1 MKAAAVVGPRTVEIA
16 VEGVPRPG
24 WARRVPA
31 FCARAL
37 EAAGAGRWDLS
48 ILLCDDGRMRELNGR
63 YRGRDRT
70 TDVLSFPRSDAPE
83 DELPPPLEG
92 GFVAGDIAISLP
104 TMRANARGNGAT
116 EGEELKRLLVHGI
129 LHLAG
134 MDHGRGKGRR
144 MLGLQERLLGDLEAE
159 TIIRE

>member
-1 MKAAAVVGPRTVEIA
+1 MKDAAAAGPRSVEIA
-16 VEGVPRPG
+16 VDGVSRPG
-24 WARRVPA
+24 WARRIPS

-48 ILLCDDGRMRELNGR
+48 VLLCDDGRMRELNGR
-63 YRGRDRT
+63 YRGKDRT

-83 DELPPPLEG
+83 KELPLAG
-92 GFVAGDIAISLP
+92 GLVAGDIAISLP
-104 TMRANARGNGAT
+104 TMRANARMNGAT

-134 MDHGRGKGRR
+134 LDHGRGRGGR
-144 MLGLQERLLGDLEAE
+144 MLRLQERLLDELGTE